1 MNQNKQN
8 TAEGGREHEQATAF
22 FHAVELVL
30 RPICRMLVRRGFT
43 IHNVVELAKR
53 AFLAGAADVVKEQGF
68 PVTEKRLSIYTSLSL
83 AEVARLRGD
92 LAASVDLSETKVAKV
107 KRLFTAWHLDP
118 RFTIQFVDTPR
129 PLTVN
134 ERDGAPSFQGLVQE
148 FANGLDY
155 RQLLEELYRLGAVS
169 IQQETGLI
177 HLNARAYIPEP
188 YDRTDSERFGRM
200 LSAYAVTMELNSR
213 KRAPGLGWFERRV
226 GADFAISAEDE
237 AAFHQLVRE
246 DGQRMLEKFDGW
258 LAARPRVTESGRR
271 PGVAIFFSVET
282 DVQPDART
290 GATGDAD
297 RVNELDN
304 TNLTKEGSAGDDD
317 ADVIDTLTFKFRGK
331 Q

>member
-1 MNQNKQN
+1 LNQNKQN

-92 LAASVDLSETKVAKV
+92 LAASVDLSETKLAKV

-129 PLTVN
+129 ALAVS
-134 ERDGAPSFQGLVQE
+134 ERDGLPSFQGLVDE

-155 RQLLEELYRLGAVS
+155 KQLLEELVRLGAVS
-169 IQQETGLI
+169 IQQETGLV
-177 HLNARAYIPEP
+177 HLNARVYMPEP
-188 YDRTDSERFGRM
+188 FDSTDSERFGRM
-200 LSAYAVTMELNSR
+200 LSLYAVTMELNSR
-213 KRAPGLGWFERRV
+213 KKAPGLGSFDRHV

-246 DGQRMLEKFDGW
+246 DGQKMLEKFDAW
-258 LAARPRVTESGRR
+258 LAARPRVAEHGRR
-271 PGVAIFFSVET
+271 AGAAIFFAVET
-282 DVQPDART
+282 DVQPADGHS
-290 GATGDAD
+290 GAGDEVESA
-297 RVNELDN
+297 NELERK
-304 TNLTKEGSAGDDD
+304 NLTKENAGDDESN
-317 ADVIDTLTFKFRGK
+317 VIDTLTFQFRGK
-331 Q
+331 

>member
-8 TAEGGREHEQATAF
+8 TADGTREQEQATAF
-22 FHAVELVL
+22 FHAVEMVL

-43 IHNVVELAKR
+43 IHNVVELVKR
-53 AFLAGAADVVKEQGF
+53 AFLAGAADVIKEQGF

-92 LAASVDLSETKVAKV
+92 LAASVDLSETKLAKV

-129 PLTVN
+129 ALAVT
-134 ERDGAPSFQGLVQE
+134 ERDGLPSFQGLVHE

-155 RQLLEELYRLGAVS
+155 KQLLEELVRLGAVS
-169 IQQETGLI
+169 VQPETGLV
-177 HLNARAYIPEP
+177 HLNARVYMPEP
-188 YDRTDSERFGRM
+188 FDSTDSDRFGRM
-200 LSAYAVTMELNSR
+200 LSLYAVTMEVNSR
-213 KRAPGLGWFERRV
+213 KKGPGLGRFDRHV
-226 GADFAISAEDE
+226 GADFAISADDE

-246 DGQRMLEKFDGW
+246 DGQKMLEKFDAW
-258 LAARPRVTESGRR
+258 LTARPRVAENGRR
-271 PGVAIFFSVET
+271 PGVAIFFSIET

-290 GATGDAD
+290 RVIDDAD
-297 RVNELDN
+297 RTNDLDQ
-304 TNLTKEGSAGDDD
+304 TNLTKGSTGDDD
-317 ADVIDTLTFKFRGK
+317 SNVIDTLTFKIRG

>member
-1 MNQNKQN
+1 MSQNKQN
-8 TAEGGREHEQATAF
+8 TAEGAREQEQAAAF
-22 FHAVELVL
+22 FRAVELIL

-43 IHNVVELAKR
+43 IHNVVELVKR

-68 PVTEKRLSIYTSLSL
+68 QVTEKRLGIYTSLSL

-107 KRLFTAWHLDP
+107 KRLFTAWHLDS

-129 PLTVN
+129 PLAVN
-134 ERDGAPSFQGLVQE
+134 ERDGVPSFQGLVQE
-148 FANGLDY
+148 FAKGLDHK
-155 RQLLEELYRLGAVS
+155 QLLEELHRLGAVS
-169 IQQETGLI
+169 IQQETGLV

-200 LSAYAVTMELNSR
+200 MSAYAVTMEVNSR

-226 GADFAISAEDE
+226 GADFAISGDDE

-246 DGQRMLEKFDGW
+246 DGQRMLEKFDAW
-258 LAARPRVTESGRR
+258 LTARPRVAENGRR
-271 PGVAIFFSVET
+271 PGVAIFFAVET
-282 DVQPDART
+282 DVQSDARMST
-290 GATGDAD
+290 AGDSD

-304 TNLTKEGSAGDDD
+304 TNLTKEGSASDDE
-317 ADVIDTLTFKFRGK
+317 ANVIDTLTFKFRGK